1 MLFEHIESIPKFN
14 VGDIIVGNEK
24 AKPYHLS
31 QPNTLWVVVGYKDI
45 SCDNENLRIDV
56 YKGDDIPPYKKV
68 NKWWDEKYF
77 TVQQDCFDLVT
88 TENER
93 LLHLLK
99 GDV

>member
-1 MLFEHIESIPKFN
+1 MKQKFN
-14 VGDIIVGNEK
+14 VGDIIVGNNN
-24 AKPYHLS
+24 ASPYHIS
-31 QPNTLWVVVGYKDI
+31 KPNTLWVVVGHIDYNAQGE
-45 SCDNENLRIDV
+45 SLRIDV
-56 YKGDDIPPYKKV
+56 YKGKDIEPYEKI

-77 TVQQDCFDLVT
+77 TVDETCFDLVA